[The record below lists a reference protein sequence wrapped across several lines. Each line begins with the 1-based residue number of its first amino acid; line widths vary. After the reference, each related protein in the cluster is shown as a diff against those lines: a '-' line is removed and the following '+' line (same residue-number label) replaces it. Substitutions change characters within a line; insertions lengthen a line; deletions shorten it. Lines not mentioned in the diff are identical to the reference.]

1 MPGDDIDDLIRLSWF
16 TAIAKDIVSET
27 TVRGVLDRVME
38 RIGECFAPLNWSLLL
53 LDRRTEELVF
63 RIAVGKA
70 GERLA
75 GRRIPATEGVAGW
88 VLANAQALIVEDAAS
103 DPRFSA
109 RADGLTGFRTESIIA
124 VPLRTDERAFGVI
137 ELINK
142 LDGSRFSALELRTL
156 STIADFAAIAIQ
168 RAVYLGQL
176 RREAMTDPLTGLLNR
191 RGLERA
197 LERERRRVARYGGE
211 LAFILADIDGF
222 KQINDLRGHAA
233 GDEVLKRVAAT
244 LRAASRS
251 CDAAARFGGDEF
263 LVLLP
268 GTGPEAAEAARERFA
283 AALEKAAVTCAGGHF
298 TVSLGVHA
306 GEAAD
311 AEGILHRSDIDLYR
325 RKEDRATP
333 SFGETVLEAMDEED
347 VQDAAR

>member
-27 TVRGVLDRVME
+27 TVRGVLERIMA
-38 RIGECFAPLNWSLLL
+38 RIGECFAPLNWSVLL
-53 LDRRTEELVF
+53 LDRKRDELVF
-63 RIAVGKA
+63 RVAVGKA
-70 GERLA
+70 GERLR
-75 GRRIPATEGVAGW
+75 GKRIPATEGVAGW
-88 VLANAQALIVEDAAS
+88 VVANGQALVVEDART
-103 DPRFSA
+103 DPRFSS
-109 RADGLTGFRTESIIA
+109 RVDTFSGFVTESIIA
-124 VPLRTDERAFGVI
+124 VPLRTDERVFGVI

-142 LDGSRFSALELRTL
+142 LDGTRFSALEMRTL
-156 STIADFAAIAIQ
+156 ATIADFAAIAIQ
-168 RAVYLGQL
+168 RAVFLDQL

-191 RGLERA
+191 RGLERT

-211 LAFILADIDGF
+211 LAFIIADVDGF
-222 KQINDLRGHAA
+222 KLINDSRGHAA

-244 LRAASRS
+244 LRATSRS
-251 CDAAARFGGDEF
+251 CDAVARFGGDEF

-268 GTGPEAAEAARERFA
+268 GTGSEAAEAARDRIA
-283 AALEKAAVTCAGGHF
+283 SALEKAAVTCAGGHF

-311 AEGILHRSDIDLYR
+311 AAGILHRSDIDLYR
-325 RKEDRATP
+325 RKEDRASP

-347 VQDAAR
+347 VQEATR